1 MKLILSVE
9 MMEVLLAGREV
20 DLEEEGRDTEAVT
33 AAAIVA
39 ELIKSQRQEADT
51 DGGGESSSQEGEIN
65 LWGSAV
71 KE

>member
-20 DLEEEGRDTEAVT
+20 DLEEDGRETEAVT

-39 ELIKSQRQEADT
+39 ELIKNNSKKKIQRW
-51 DGGGESSSQEGEIN
+51 GEKSSQI
-65 LWGSAV
+65 
-71 KE
+71 